1 MHYVVRENT
10 PLGTLPTDLEQVHL
24 TRPLSGKKIKLIL
37 HRCPGLRIIGLSP
50 SVEKRFSPEAKKML
64 NESGIN
70 LTRNHRAGRALNIDI
85 SQIKVIADLKKD
97 FLSLREISKR
107 TGIPKS
113 TIHYLLKKAKRTKLK
128 KGKQVIY
135 V

>member
-1 MHYVVRENT
+1 MHYVVEEHT
-10 PLGTLPTDLEQVHL
+10 PVGTLPSDLEQVHL
-24 TRPLSGKKIKLIL
+24 TRPLSGKKLKLVIQ
-37 HRCPGLRIIGLSP
+37 RCPSIRTIGMSP
-50 SVEKRFSPEAKKML
+50 SVEKRLAPGTRKWV
-64 NESGIN
+64 NEKGIS
-70 LTRNHRAGRALNIDI
+70 LVRNHRAGRALNIDL
-85 SQIKVIADLKKD
+85 SQIKTIADLRKD
-97 FLSLREISKR
+97 FLSMREISKR

>member
-10 PLGTLPTDLEQVHL
+10 PLSTLPGDLEQVHL
-24 TRPLSGKKIKLIL
+24 TRPLSGKKLKLIL
-37 HRCPGLRIIGLSP
+37 QRCPGLKVIGLSP
-50 SVEKRFSPEAKKML
+50 SVEKRLAPEARKML
-64 NESGIN
+64 TENRIS
-70 LTRNHRAGRALNIDI
+70 LTRNHRAGRALNIDL
-85 SQIKVIADLKKD
+85 SQIKAIADLRKD
-97 FLSLREISKR
+97 FLSMREISKR